1 MGSQARPRPTRAGRR
16 STLPAGRSPRCRRKA
31 WPWPHRRQRQGWA
44 EKLDARMQPRCLR
57 CPGRAHEGGEARAKS
72 PRPGGGGS
80 SAARPGGGEQLSPGL
95 GGSRCCLRPAVAK
108 RHRCWEERGRGRPFP
123 HMALTPAQAHPV
135 EGRSCRSGLWHH
147 WACFSAQ
154 DGAQEWDRAG
164 SPQPWLSAS
173 WAAPP
178 ELLLRA
184 RVPAPVG
191 RAHTPPGLLP
201 AAALGMEATGS
212 RDARPTGERPRHCCG
227 RGRPGTRAGQG
238 ATEADPAPGPSGGD
252 HGPRALT
259 SCCEEQRG
267 VEIVGRQ
274 PLPLQGTE
282 NNTEPPSCAGPPR
295 LPGPRCPPE
304 LRAETETAAGD
315 AGRGA
320 GERPVAGA
328 DVSKGSAP
336 RQAASTPLPARK
348 DAPGTPNSGRSV
360 AKRTATCPL
369 SPASSSSAA
378 PGGRWGNEG
387 HRGLAP

>member
-1 MGSQARPRPTRAGRR
+1 
-16 STLPAGRSPRCRRKA
+16 
-31 WPWPHRRQRQGWA
+31 
-44 EKLDARMQPRCLR
+44 MQPRCLR
-57 CPGRAHEGGEARAKS
+57 CPGRAHEGGEAWAKS
-72 PRPGGGGS
+72 PRPSGGGS
-80 SAARPGGGEQLSPGL
+80 SAARPGGESSSLQGWAAAGAASA
-95 GGSRCCLRPAVAK
+95 RPAVAK
-108 RHRCWEERGRGRPFP
+108 RHRCWEERGRGRPLP
-123 HMALTPAQAHPV
+123 HTALTPAQARPV

-178 ELLLRA
+178 ELPLRA

-191 RAHTPPGLLP
+191 RAHTPPGPLP
-201 AAALGMEATGS
+201 AAALGMEAAGS

-282 NNTEPPSCAGPPR
+282 NNTEPPSCAGSSRLCAPPGAR
-295 LPGPRCPPE
+295 PRRAAHPGSGQRRGRPRG
-304 LRAETETAAGD
+304 TQHAGL
-315 AGRGA
+315 G
-320 GERPVAGA
+320 
-328 DVSKGSAP
+328 
-336 RQAASTPLPARK
+336 
-348 DAPGTPNSGRSV
+348 SGRSRG
-360 AKRTATCPL
+360 RT
-369 SPASSSSAA
+369 
-378 PGGRWGNEG
+378 
-387 HRGLAP
+387 

>member
-1 MGSQARPRPTRAGRR
+1 MGQEPPAQRGRF
-16 STLPAGRSPRCRRKA
+16 LCCP
-31 WPWPHRRQRQGWA
+31 PW
-44 EKLDARMQPRCLR
+44 
-57 CPGRAHEGGEARAKS
+57 
-72 PRPGGGGS
+72 
-80 SAARPGGGEQLSPGL
+80 GGEQLSPGL
-95 GGSRCCLRPAVAK
+95 GGSSCCLGLAVAK
-108 RHRCWEERGRGRPFP
+108 RHRCWEERGRGRPLP
-123 HMALTPAQAHPV
+123 HTALTPAQARPV

-178 ELLLRA
+178 ELPLRA

-295 LPGPRCPPE
+295 LRAPPRACSGPARAALPTRAPGRD
-304 LRAETETAAGD
+304 GD
-315 AGRGA
+315 GRGGRSTRGWGAAGRGGGREQRLRPSA
-320 GERPVAGA
+320 GSVHP
-328 DVSKGSAP
+328 AP
-336 RQAASTPLPARK
+336 RQEGRAGDPEL
-348 DAPGTPNSGRSV
+348 GQISGKADSY
-360 AKRTATCPL
+360 L
-369 SPASSSSAA
+369 SLVSCIFFLSRPWRQV
-378 PGGRWGNEG
+378 GK
-387 HRGLAP
+387 